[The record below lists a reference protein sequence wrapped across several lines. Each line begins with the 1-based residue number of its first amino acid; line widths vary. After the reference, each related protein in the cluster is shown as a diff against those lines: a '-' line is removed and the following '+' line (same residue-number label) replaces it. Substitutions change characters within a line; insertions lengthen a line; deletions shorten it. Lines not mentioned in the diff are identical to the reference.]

1 MATELSM
8 RWAATSGQSG
18 VVRWRRH
25 GSRSIV
31 GKLGLGVDVGETFVG
46 GPQLYLLVSS
56 VIADSR
62 FRLV

>member
-1 MATELSM
+1 M
-8 RWAATSGQSG
+8 
-18 VVRWRRH
+18 RWRRH

-31 GKLGLGVDVGETFVG
+31 GKLGLHVDVGETFIG
-46 GPQLYLLVSS
+46 GPQLYLLISS